1 MILMPLIMVSPFFAL
16 WLFYYLPLETALPIY
31 IVILIVAGFYYIV
44 MFKSMRAKTK
54 TGLEGMIGGEALV
67 IEGIAPEGKVEFKDE
82 IWTATA
88 RGKEI
93 LKGERVK
100 IIETQGLILVVEG
113 LAEGENGSRA
123 QAP

>member
-1 MILMPLIMVSPFFAL
+1 MILMPLIMISPFFAL
-16 WLFYYLPLETALPIY
+16 LLFYYLPLETALPIY

-82 IWTATA
+82 IWTATT

-93 LKGERVK
+93 VKGERVK
-100 IIETQGLILVVEG
+100 ILETQGLVLVVEC
-113 LAEGENGSRA
+113 LAEGEKGSRT